1 MKKEVA
7 TIAVAAA
14 AVVGMAPLATA
25 APVPKDRPSVSD
37 VVDEPLL
44 KAKAILRGEGHTV
57 TTRYVG
63 EGACNTFRQ
72 VVTSQSQVWI
82 VGIDPH
88 WVVRLKTDC
97 D

>member
-7 TIAVAAA
+7 TIVVAAA
-14 AVVGMAPLATA
+14 AMLGTAPLVTA
-25 APVPKDRPSVSD
+25 APVSKDRPSVSD

-44 KAKAILRGEGHTV
+44 KAKSTLRREGHTV

-63 EGACNTFRQ
+63 KGACNTFRQ
-72 VVTSQSQVWI
+72 VVTSQSKVWI